1 MNNPKISVI
10 IPIYNVEEYLEECL
24 ESILNQSIIDDI
36 EVIMIDDGSTDSSRY
51 IIEKYALDYK
61 NFYAYH
67 KENEGQGIARNYGL
81 KQAKG
86 EYITFIDSDDY
97 IPQNAYEEL
106 YNFITTNKNDIVTG
120 RFNRFTNYNTWED
133 KLSKNSF
140 KTVKENIRSTHIREL
155 TDLVWDTISCNKIY
169 KRKFLEEN
177 NIKFPNERVIYE
189 DMIFTFKAYYLSK
202 SIGILNQ
209 NIYEWRIR
217 PNKSSSTQNNLST
230 FNPKSRFKI
239 LKQMKQFIDN
249 EEVEVDITNSL
260 YEKWLNHDLKMFIGK
275 LNNYPKDYNIK
286 LIEKTNYFLKL
297 IPNEIKSN
305 LNSYHQILYKMIENK
320 DLESILKFAPLEREL
335 KDNPKIIENIKEE
348 YKQNINFE
356 KDIKKE
362 ELTCKVIDIDNDD
375 ENILVKF
382 SEYLPYMLKTPHET
396 NAKLIDSKNKEY
408 NLEIYETEEN
418 KTIIIPLT
426 ILEKENSKI
435 KITYK
440 TPTLEKVAYLKN
452 LGRKTIEY
460 SDLDVDIH
468 IGINRLFL
476 IKSRKKND
484 NKITIENIEFK
495 DKYFELIGVSTNKIK
510 SLFIENVIDFKKIN
524 YPVEYSENKF
534 KIKIPYNDI
543 INGPIKKW
551 ELKTEEF
558 NSIELLEKWEV
569 LNERNKTLFTNK
581 HNKILIKNNLYNIDQ
596 YINDLNKEIKKL
608 KEEKKQQK
616 EDIKK
621 LTKKNRKLKSSVNA
635 YKNKKVIKLA
645 DKTNKIL
652 HRD

>member
-418 KTIIIPLT
+418 KTMIIPLT